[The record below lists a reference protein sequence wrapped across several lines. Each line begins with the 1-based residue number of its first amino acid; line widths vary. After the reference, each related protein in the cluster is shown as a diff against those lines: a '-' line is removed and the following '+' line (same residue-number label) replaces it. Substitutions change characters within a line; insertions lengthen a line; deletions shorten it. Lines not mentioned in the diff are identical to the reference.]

1 MECRTSLA
9 MISHFSAVAS
19 YSNTYYEKYPDS
31 SMSDLYVH
39 PVRRCATAAT
49 RYFVGI
55 ATTMTR
61 GRRATRE
68 ISEIFGHFP
77 RIPGNRLEGN
87 FGGIIPEFE
96 EHN

>member
-1 MECRTSLA
+1 MR
-9 MISHFSAVAS
+9 
-19 YSNTYYEKYPDS
+19 Y
-31 SMSDLYVH
+31 LYVH
-39 PVRRCATAAT
+39 PVRAQVRNRSDAT

-68 ISEIFGHFP
+68 ILEIFGHFP
-77 RIPGNRLEGN
+77 RIPGNRSEGN